1 MKSFHFA
8 LQLTYVLLV
17 ISMPSTILA
26 DSVPTESYGPV
37 KYEYSW
43 NVYDNP
49 TANNYGQTESRDGGN
64 TVRKVWHYHA
74 IAKENI
80 YQIFYFCVGWFLL
93 CTITRWSH
101 TKSVLYSGR
110 LWR

>member
-1 MKSFHFA
+1 
-8 LQLTYVLLV
+8 
-17 ISMPSTILA
+17 MPSTILA

-64 TVRKVWHYHA
+64 TVRKV
-74 IAKENI
+74 
-80 YQIFYFCVGWFLL
+80 
-93 CTITRWSH
+93 
-101 TKSVLYSGR
+101 
-110 LWR
+110 